1 MIFPTNLPKMR
12 RLLIR
17 SLWRLP
23 SPFGCFRPSAVWSI
37 VWSLDRRVKA
47 EALISRRPAYALPGS
62 ASEGSNILKWRGRGS
77 SEICA
82 KRDSSVACELLSLF
96 FCSKWSSTFRLFS
109 MKSSNRNVP
118 NHIQQQSSCF
128 ASTRYRPVCRLSGV
142 DMILTN
148 VLSPPLFFPLA
159 YHFSIRTAWRGVPGN
174 ISPYFVTN
182 FH

>member
-1 MIFPTNLPKMR
+1 MLCHIIHSF
-12 RLLIR
+12 
-17 SLWRLP
+17 WRLRR
-23 SPFGCFRPSAVWSI
+23 PFGRLV
-37 VWSLDRRVKA
+37 DRRVKA
-47 EALISRRPAYALPGS
+47 EALISRRPAYALPG
-62 ASEGSNILKWRGRGS
+62 SEGSNILKWRGRGS